1 MQRTSCPRLPRALL
15 ILCAASSVL
24 CAAATPAASGVRIKE
39 LASVEGVRD
48 NPLIGY
54 GLVVGLN
61 GTGDRQQTI
70 FSVQS
75 LVNILREMGVNVT
88 SGTIRIQNTAAV
100 MVTATLP
107 PFARPGSKID
117 VSVAAVGDANSLQ
130 GGVLLLTSLRGV
142 DGKVYSIAQ
151 GPLILGSYVA
161 GRSGNSQ
168 TMNHPTT
175 GRVPSGAIVELAA
188 PRGSLKNA
196 LRLQLHQ
203 ADFTTATRI
212 SAAINQRFSSTPD
225 NTSSEALARTE
236 DSAAVS
242 ISIPANY
249 TERPAEFIAEIEHL
263 TVDADSVERVVVNE
277 RTGTI
282 VMGSHVSIQPV
293 TVMHGALTVE
303 IKTVYEV
310 SQPAPFSQGTTQ
322 VVPQTT
328 VTARE
333 EKARNIA
340 LPQGSTVEDLVRSLS
355 AIGATAR
362 DVISIL
368 QSLKSAGAL
377 RAELEVI

>member
-1 MQRTSCPRLPRALL
+1 M
-15 ILCAASSVL
+15 
-24 CAAATPAASGVRIKE
+24 
-39 LASVEGVRD
+39 EGVRD

-61 GTGDRQQTI
+61 GTGDRQQTT

-75 LVNILREMGVNVT
+75 LANILREMGINVAP
-88 SGTIRIQNTAAV
+88 GTMRVQNTAAV

-107 PFARPGSKID
+107 PFSRPGSRID

-142 DGKVYSIAQ
+142 DGKIYSVAQ
-151 GPLILGSYVA
+151 GPLVLGAYVA

-175 GRVPSGAIVELAA
+175 GRVPSGAIIEQAA
-188 PRGSLKNA
+188 PRGLLQGS

-212 SAAINQRFSSTPD
+212 SAAINQRFPGAPD
-225 NTSSEALARTE
+225 AQLARTE
-236 DSAAVS
+236 DSAAVF
-242 ISIPANY
+242 ISIPAIY
-249 TERPAEFIAEIEHL
+249 TARPSEFIAEIERL
-263 TVDADSVERVVVNE
+263 TVEADSVERVVINE

-282 VMGSHVSIQPV
+282 VMGSRVSILPV
-293 TVMHGALTVE
+293 TIMHGALTVE

-310 SQPAPFSQGTTQ
+310 SQPAPFSQGSTQ

-355 AIGATAR
+355 SIGATAR

-368 QSLKSAGAL
+368 ESLKSAGAL

>member
-1 MQRTSCPRLPRALL
+1 MRLPGLVL
-15 ILCAASSVL
+15 TLCAVSMAAPPASG
-24 CAAATPAASGVRIKE
+24 TGGVRIKE

-61 GTGDRQQTI
+61 GTGDRQQAT
-70 FSVQS
+70 FSIQS
-75 LVNILREMGVNVT
+75 LANILREMGITVPT
-88 SGTIRIQNTAAV
+88 GTMRVQNTAAV

-107 PFARPGSKID
+107 PFARPGSRID

-142 DGKVYSIAQ
+142 DGRVYSLAQ
-151 GPLILGSYVA
+151 GPLVLGAFVA

-175 GRVPSGAIVELAA
+175 GRVPSGAIVEQAA
-188 PRGSLKNA
+188 PRGSLQGA
-196 LRLQLHQ
+196 LRLQLRQ

-212 SAAINQRFSSTPD
+212 SAAINQRFS
-225 NTSSEALARTE
+225 TSAESAQDSELARTE
-236 DSAAVS
+236 DSAAVAV
-242 ISIPANY
+242 SIPANY
-249 TERPAEFIAEIEHL
+249 AERPAEFIAEIERL
-263 TVDADSVERVVVNE
+263 TVEADSMERVVINE

-303 IKTVYEV
+303 IRTVYQV
-310 SQPAPFSQGTTQ
+310 SQPAPLSQGSTQ

-328 VTARE
+328 VTAHE
-333 EKARNIA
+333 EKAHNIA
-340 LPQGSTVEDLVRSLS
+340 LPQGSSVEDLVRSLNS
-355 AIGATAR
+355 IGATAR

>member
-1 MQRTSCPRLPRALL
+1 MRRILLPHLPGWALL
-15 ILCAASSVL
+15 LCAACSVL
-24 CAAATPAASGVRIKE
+24 SAATLPSTSAGGVRIKE

-61 GTGDRQQTI
+61 GTGDRQQTT

-75 LVNILREMGVNVT
+75 LANILREMGINVAP
-88 SGTIRIQNTAAV
+88 GTMRVQNTAAV

-107 PFARPGSKID
+107 PFSRPGSRID

-142 DGKVYSIAQ
+142 DGKIYSVAQ
-151 GPLILGSYVA
+151 GPLVLGAYVA

-175 GRVPSGAIVELAA
+175 GRVPSGAIIEQAA
-188 PRGSLKNA
+188 PRGLLQGS

-212 SAAINQRFSSTPD
+212 SAAINQRFPGAPD
-225 NTSSEALARTE
+225 AQLARTE

-242 ISIPANY
+242 ISIPAIY
-249 TERPAEFIAEIEHL
+249 TARPSEFIAEIERL
-263 TVDADSVERVVVNE
+263 TVEADSVERVVINE

-282 VMGSHVSIQPV
+282 VMGSRVSILPV
-293 TVMHGALTVE
+293 TIMHGALTVE

-310 SQPAPFSQGTTQ
+310 SQPAPFSQGSTQ

-333 EKARNIA
+333 EKTRNIA

-355 AIGATAR
+355 SIGATAR

-368 QSLKSAGAL
+368 ESLKSAGAL